1 MTDPQDHTPPAPADE
16 ASAPT
21 PAPGNESTESITA
34 PSEATPP
41 PAPEPVADPEA
52 PAPLVDEPAPVV
64 ADDTPVGQP
73 EAPPSDTSDKARG
86 LPSPGAPDTEA
97 PAPDAPPATPTPA
110 HPVRLGTIA
119 GVKDNQVR
127 VDFFAAGV
135 KEVGLCP
142 AELFKKIPRVG
153 EHIEFL
159 IESTDDG
166 GTLRLAR
173 PPQIE
178 RIGWKSIHRGD
189 ELDVQ
194 VTGMNTGGLEVKI
207 PHTKVRGFMP
217 LSQIDLTAPE
227 ADQLTPFLGKTLH
240 VRATEVNAKK
250 KRLVVSRRALLEGA
264 AKAEALKNISVGD
277 ELEGK
282 VRTLAQ
288 FGVFVEVAPGVDG
301 LVRMGDLAW
310 HHVPT
315 AEDVCKV
322 DDVVKVKVVQID
334 TKAGKLGLSI
344 KALLPNP
351 WKELETKY
359 PVGSKQKGTVVKTTD
374 FGAFVELEPGVEGM
388 IHISQLSDRRI
399 EKVEH
404 AVKVGHTVEFKVRE
418 IDPKRRRIS
427 LSIRALTAPE
437 NDRAGEA
444 SRSEI
449 RQFTTKEK
457 DAHAMESLMAKF
469 GEDGLKGGIG

>member
-1 MTDPQDHTPPAPADE
+1 MTDPHDHTPSAAEPSVADE
-16 ASAPT
+16 ASAPKPESA
-21 PAPGNESTESITA
+21 PA
-34 PSEATPP
+34 
-41 PAPEPVADPEA
+41 PEA
-52 PAPLVDEPAPVV
+52 PAVESEPVPA
-64 ADDTPVGQP
+64 P
-73 EAPPSDTSDKARG
+73 EAPTPPAPSVETESPA
-86 LPSPGAPDTEA
+86 PSVSTEPNAVPPHADAEQSEASGTEA
-97 PAPDAPPATPTPA
+97 EVSQTADTPAPEQV
-110 HPVRLGTIA
+110 PVRLGTIA
-119 GVKDNQVR
+119 GVKDGQVA

-135 KEVGLCP
+135 KEVGRCP
-142 AELFKKIPRVG
+142 ADLFKKVPRVG
-153 EHIEFL
+153 EHIEFA
-159 IESTDDG
+159 ITETEPD
-166 GTLRLAR
+166 GTLVLGR

-217 LSQIDLTAPE
+217 LSQIDLVAPE
-227 ADQLTPFLGKTLH
+227 AEQLTPFLGKTMH
-240 VRATEVNAKK
+240 VRATEVNPRK
-250 KRLVVSRRALLEGA
+250 KRLVVSRRALIEGA
-264 AKAEALKNISVGD
+264 AKAEALANISVGD

-322 DDVVKVKVVQID
+322 DDVVKVKVVQVD
-334 TKAGKLGLSI
+334 TKGGKLGLSI
-344 KALLPNP
+344 KALQPNP
-351 WKELETKY
+351 WQELETKY
-359 PVGSKQKGTVVKTTD
+359 PVGSKQKGTVVKTMD
-374 FGAFVELEPGVEGM
+374 FGAFVELEPGIEGM
-388 IHISQLSDRRI
+388 IHISQLSDRRV

-404 AVKVGHTVEFKVRE
+404 AVKVGQTVEFKVRE
-418 IDPKRRRIS
+418 IDPKRRRIA
-427 LSIRALTAPE
+427 LSIRALTAPDE
-437 NDRAGEA
+437 DRSGEA

-449 RQFTTKEK
+449 RQFTKKAE

-469 GEDGLKGGIG
+469 GDEGLKGGIG

>member
-1 MTDPQDHTPPAPADE
+1 MTDPQDHTPPATDAPVADE

-21 PAPGNESTESITA
+21 PAPASAAEATA
-34 PSEATPP
+34 PAEVE
-41 PAPEPVADPEA
+41 APEAPTPEA
-52 PAPLVDEPAPVV
+52 PAPVEPTVEADALAPVIE
-64 ADDTPVGQP
+64 
-73 EAPPSDTSDKARG
+73 EAPPSPESADPPVANEAASDTTNETA
-86 LPSPGAPDTEA
+86 AVE
-97 PAPDAPPATPTPA
+97 TPA
-110 HPVRLGTIA
+110 STEPVPEEVPVRLGTIA
-119 GVKDNQVR
+119 GVKDGQVR

-135 KEVGLCP
+135 KEVGTVP
-142 AELFKKIPRVG
+142 ADLFKKVPRVG
-153 EHIEFL
+153 EHIEFA
-159 IESTDDG
+159 ITGTDPD
-166 GTLRLAR
+166 GTLLLGR

-227 ADQLTPFLGKTLH
+227 ADQLTGFLGKTMH
-240 VRATEVNAKK
+240 VRATEVHVKK

-264 AKAEALKNISVGD
+264 AKTEALANINVGD

-282 VRTLAQ
+282 VRTIAQ

-322 DDVVKVKVVQID
+322 DDVVKVKVVQVD
-334 TKAGKLGLSI
+334 TKGGKLGLSM
-344 KALLPNP
+344 KAMLPNP
-351 WKELETKY
+351 WQELETKY
-359 PVGSKQKGTVVKTTD
+359 PVGSKQKGTVVKTMD
-374 FGAFVELEPGVEGM
+374 FGAFVELEPGIEGM
-388 IHISQLSDRRI
+388 IHISQLSDRRV

-404 AVKVGHTVEFKVRE
+404 AVKVGQTVEFKVRE
-418 IDPKRRRIS
+418 IDAKRRRIA
-427 LSIRALTAPE
+427 LSIRALTAPDE
-437 NDRAGEA
+437 DRSGEA

-457 DAHAMESLMAKF
+457 DAHAMESLMSKF
-469 GEDGLKGGIG
+469 GDEGLKGGIG